1 MALKGNNNAE
11 KIWYFLIEKLNNP
24 YGVAGLMGN
33 LYAESGLRPNNL
45 QNTFSKK
52 FNMSDEEYTA
62 AVDAGIYTNFAKDS
76 AGYGL
81 AQWTYSARKLNL
93 YNYVKTKGVSI
104 GDLEAQLEFL
114 YKELITYTNVMKVLK
129 EAKTIQE
136 ASDIVLTKY
145 ERPANQS
152 DAVKEKRASYGKKYF
167 DAYSKEETKKEEII
181 VATNYNK
188 YINSTRTHYISN
200 SGSDEN
206 KKYHSGKAGDQTGHE
221 WELRSWYSRPWT
233 HVFRYEK
240 DPRVGVTLCN
250 LGCAAALNNNI
261 GYDQYQRTTY
271 WAQLQKVNYDPS
283 KITTPCEEDCS
294 AGVAANV
301 KAAGYILGIKSLQ
314 NVSSS
319 MTSRNTVANLTKAG
333 FTVLTDQKYLTSGKY
348 LKPGD
353 ILLCINHHVAMNIT
367 KGSKA
372 EDNTTIVVPPATSTS
387 FEFVGVATS
396 KASMNIR
403 AEASINSKSY
413 GTIQK
418 GVKLNVIEVLDND
431 WLKVEYVKS
440 PIGYGYTSNRD
451 NKFYTYVKNVVPS
464 NVRKATSSPNLED
477 KTLVGTYNTTGKL
490 NVRNGAGT
498 NQEVM
503 ITIPKG
509 TKVSCEGKYS
519 VYNNVKWL
527 YITFT
532 YKNLTWY
539 GFASSKYLKKV

>member
-33 LYAESGLRPNNL
+33 LYAESGLMPNNL

-62 AVDAGIYTNFAKDS
+62 AVDAGTYANFAKDS

-167 DAYSKEETKKEEII
+167 DAYNKKEEIV
-181 VATNYNK
+181 VATNYSK
-188 YINSTRTHYISN
+188 YINSTGTHYISN

-206 KKYHSGKAGDQTGHE
+206 KKYHDGKAGDQTGHE

-240 DPRVGVTLCN
+240 DPRVGATLCN

-271 WAQLQKVNYDPS
+271 WTQLQKVNYDPS

-333 FTVLTDQKYLTSGKY
+333 FTVLTDQKYLTSSKY
-348 LKPGD
+348 LMPGD
-353 ILLCINHHVAMNIT
+353 ILLYVNHHVAMNIT

-372 EDNTTIVVPPATSTS
+372 ENNTTVVIPPTPNTS

-403 AEASINSKSY
+403 AEASTDSKSY

-431 WLKVEYVKS
+431 WLKVEYAKS
-440 PIGYGYTSNRD
+440 PVGYGYTSNRD

-477 KTLVGTYNTTGKL
+477 KTLAGTYNTTGNL
-490 NVRNGAGT
+490 NVRDGAGT
-498 NQEVM
+498 TQKVM
-503 ITIPKG
+503 VTIPAG

>member
-33 LYAESGLRPNNL
+33 LYAESGLMPNNL

-62 AVDAGIYTNFAKDS
+62 AVDAGTYANFAKDS

-167 DAYSKEETKKEEII
+167 DAYNKKEEIV

-188 YINSTRTHYISN
+188 YINSTGTHYISN

-206 KKYHSGKAGDQTGHE
+206 KKYHGGKAGDQTGHE

-240 DPRVGVTLCN
+240 DPRVGETLCN

-271 WAQLQKVNYDPS
+271 WTQLQKVNYDPS

-333 FTVLTDQKYLTSGKY
+333 FTVLTDQKYLTSSKY
-348 LKPGD
+348 LMPGD
-353 ILLCINHHVAMNIT
+353 ILLYVNHHVAMNIT

-372 EDNTTIVVPPATSTS
+372 ENNTTVVIPPTSNTS

-403 AEASINSKSY
+403 AEASTDSKSY

-431 WLKVEYVKS
+431 WLKVEYAKS
-440 PIGYGYTSNRD
+440 PVGYGYTSNRD

-477 KTLVGTYNTTGKL
+477 KTLAGTYNTTGNL

-498 NQEVM
+498 TQKVM
-503 ITIPKG
+503 VTIPAG

>member
-33 LYAESGLRPNNL
+33 LYAESGLMPNNL

-62 AVDAGIYTNFAKDS
+62 AVDAGTYANFAKDS

-167 DAYSKEETKKEEII
+167 DAYNKEETKKEEII
-181 VATNYNK
+181 VATDYSK
-188 YINSTRTHYISN
+188 YINSTGTHYISN

-206 KKYHSGKAGDQTGHE
+206 KKSHSGKAGDQTGHE

-240 DPRVGVTLCN
+240 DPRVGTTLCN

-314 NVSSS
+314 DVSSS

-348 LKPGD
+348 LMPGD
-353 ILLCINHHVAMNIT
+353 IILYANHHVAMNIT

-372 EDNTTIVVPPATSTS
+372 EDNTAVVVPSTPSTS

-403 AEASINSKSY
+403 AEASTDSKSY

-418 GVKLNVIEVLDND
+418 GIKLNVIEVLDNG
-431 WLKVEYVKS
+431 WLKVEYAKS
-440 PIGYGYTSNRD
+440 PVGYGYTSNRD

-477 KTLVGTYNTTGKL
+477 KNLAGTYNTTGNL

-498 NQEVM
+498 AQKVM
-503 ITIPKG
+503 VTIPAG

>member
-33 LYAESGLRPNNL
+33 LYAESGLMPNNL

-62 AVDAGIYTNFAKDS
+62 AVDAGTYANFAKDS

-152 DAVKEKRASYGKKYF
+152 DVVKEKRASYGKKYF
-167 DAYSKEETKKEEII
+167 DAYNKKEEIV

-188 YINSTRTHYISN
+188 YINSTGTHYISN

-206 KKYHSGKAGDQTGHE
+206 KKYHGGKAGDQTGHE

-240 DPRVGVTLCN
+240 DPRVGETLCN

-271 WAQLQKVNYDPS
+271 WTQLQKVNYDPS

-333 FTVLTDQKYLTSGKY
+333 FTVLTDQKYLTSSKY
-348 LKPGD
+348 LMPGD
-353 ILLCINHHVAMNIT
+353 ILLYVNHHVAMNIT
-367 KGSKA
+367 KGLKA
-372 EDNTTIVVPPATSTS
+372 ENNTTVVVPPTSNTS

-403 AEASINSKSY
+403 AEASTNSKSY

-431 WLKVEYVKS
+431 WLKVEYAKS
-440 PIGYGYTSNRD
+440 PVGYGYTSNRD

-464 NVRKATSSPNLED
+464 NVRKAASSPNLED
-477 KTLVGTYNTTGKL
+477 KTLVGTYNTTGNL
-490 NVRNGAGT
+490 NVRDGAGT
-498 NQEVM
+498 TQKVM
-503 ITIPKG
+503 VTIPKG

>member
-33 LYAESGLRPNNL
+33 LYAESGLMPNNL

-62 AVDAGIYTNFAKDS
+62 AVDAGTYANFAKDS

-167 DAYSKEETKKEEII
+167 DAYNTEETKKEEII
-181 VATNYNK
+181 VATDYSK
-188 YINSTRTHYISN
+188 YINSTGTHYISN

-206 KKYHSGKAGDQTGHE
+206 KKSHSGKAGDQTGHE

-240 DPRVGVTLCN
+240 DPRVGTTLCN

-271 WAQLQKVNYDPS
+271 WTQLQKVNYDPS

-314 NVSSS
+314 DVSSS

-348 LKPGD
+348 LMPGD
-353 ILLCINHHVAMNIT
+353 IILYANHHVAMNIT

-372 EDNTTIVVPPATSTS
+372 EDNTTIVVPPTTSTN

-403 AEASINSKSY
+403 AEASTNSKSY

-418 GVKLNVIEVLDND
+418 GIKLNVIEVLDNG
-431 WLKVEYVKS
+431 WLKVEYAKS
-440 PIGYGYTSNRD
+440 PVGYGYTSNRD

-464 NVRKATSSPNLED
+464 NVRKATSSPSLED
-477 KTLVGTYNTTGKL
+477 KDLVGTYNTTGNL

-498 NQEVM
+498 TQKVM
-503 ITIPKG
+503 VTIPAG

>member
-33 LYAESGLRPNNL
+33 LYAESGLMPNNL

-62 AVDAGIYTNFAKDS
+62 AVDAGTYANFAKDS

-145 ERPANQS
+145 ERPADQS
-152 DAVKEKRASYGKKYF
+152 DAVKEKRASYSKKYF
-167 DAYSKEETKKEEII
+167 DAYNKEETKKEEII
-181 VATNYNK
+181 VATDYSK
-188 YINSTRTHYISN
+188 YINSTGTHYISN

-206 KKYHSGKAGDQTGHE
+206 KKSHSGKAGDQTGHE

-240 DPRVGVTLCN
+240 DPRVGTTLCN

-271 WAQLQKVNYDPS
+271 WEQLQKVNYDPS

-314 NVSSS
+314 DVSSS

-348 LKPGD
+348 LMPGD
-353 ILLCINHHVAMNIT
+353 IILYANHHVAMNIT

-372 EDNTTIVVPPATSTS
+372 EDNTTIVVPPTTSTS

-403 AEASINSKSY
+403 AEASTDSKSY

-418 GVKLNVIEVLDND
+418 GIKLNVIEVLDNG
-431 WLKVEYVKS
+431 WLKVEYAKS
-440 PIGYGYTSNRD
+440 PVGYGYTSNRD

-464 NVRKATSSPNLED
+464 NVRKATSSPSLED
-477 KTLVGTYNTTGKL
+477 KDLVGTYNTTGNL

-498 NQEVM
+498 DQKVM
-503 ITIPKG
+503 VTIPAG

>member
-114 YKELITYTNVMKVLK
+114 YKELITYTNVIKVLK

-152 DAVKEKRASYGKKYF
+152 DVVKEKRASYGKKYF

-240 DPRVGVTLCN
+240 DPRVGVTLCE

-348 LKPGD
+348 LMPGD
-353 ILLCINHHVAMNIT
+353 ILLCVNHHVAMNIT

-372 EDNTTIVVPPATSTS
+372 EDNTTIVVPPVTSTN

-403 AEASINSKSY
+403 AEASTDSKSY

-418 GVKLNVIEVLDND
+418 GVKLNVIEVLDNG
-431 WLKVEYVKS
+431 WLKVEYAKS

-464 NVRKATSSPNLED
+464 NVRKATSSPSLED
-477 KTLVGTYNTTGKL
+477 KTLIGTYNTTGKL

-498 NQEVM
+498 TQKVM
-503 ITIPKG
+503 VTIPAG

>member
-1 MALKGNNNAE
+1 
-11 KIWYFLIEKLNNP
+11 
-24 YGVAGLMGN
+24 
-33 LYAESGLRPNNL
+33 
-45 QNTFSKK
+45 
-52 FNMSDEEYTA
+52 MSDEEYTA
-62 AVDAGIYTNFAKDS
+62 AVDTGTYANFAKDS

-167 DAYSKEETKKEEII
+167 DAYNKEETKKEEII
-181 VATNYNK
+181 VATDYSK
-188 YINSTRTHYISN
+188 YINSTGTHYISN

-206 KKYHSGKAGDQTGHE
+206 KKSHSGKAGDQTGHE

-240 DPRVGVTLCN
+240 DPRVGATLCN

-271 WAQLQKVNYDPS
+271 WTQLQKVNYDPS

-314 NVSSS
+314 DVSSS

-348 LKPGD
+348 LMPGD
-353 ILLCINHHVAMNIT
+353 IILYANHHVAMNIT

-372 EDNTTIVVPPATSTS
+372 EDNTAVVVPPTTSTS

-403 AEASINSKSY
+403 AEASTNSKSY

-418 GVKLNVIEVLDND
+418 GIKLNVIEVLDNG
-431 WLKVEYVKS
+431 WLKVEYAKS
-440 PIGYGYTSNRD
+440 PVGYGYTSNRD
-451 NKFYTYVKNVVPS
+451 NKFYTYVKNVMPS

-477 KTLVGTYNTTGKL
+477 KNLAGTYNTTGNL
-490 NVRNGAGT
+490 NIRNGAGT
-498 NQEVM
+498 AQKVM
-503 ITIPKG
+503 VTIPAG

>member
-33 LYAESGLRPNNL
+33 LYAESGLMPNNL

-62 AVDAGIYTNFAKDS
+62 AVDAGTYANFAKDS

-114 YKELITYTNVMKVLK
+114 YKELITYTNVIKVLK

-167 DAYSKEETKKEEII
+167 DAYNKEETKKEEII
-181 VATNYNK
+181 VTTDYSK
-188 YINSTRTHYISN
+188 YINSTGTHYISN

-206 KKYHSGKAGDQTGHE
+206 KKSHSGKAGDQTGHE

-240 DPRVGVTLCN
+240 DPRVGTTLCN

-271 WAQLQKVNYDPS
+271 WTQLQKVNYDPS

-314 NVSSS
+314 DVSSS

-348 LKPGD
+348 LMPGD
-353 ILLCINHHVAMNIT
+353 IILYANHHVAMNIT

-372 EDNTTIVVPPATSTS
+372 EDNTTIVVPPTTSTS

-403 AEASINSKSY
+403 AEASTDSKSY

-418 GVKLNVIEVLDND
+418 GIKLNVIEVLDNG
-431 WLKVEYVKS
+431 WLKVEYAKS
-440 PIGYGYTSNRD
+440 PVGYGYTSNRD

-464 NVRKATSSPNLED
+464 NVRKATSSPSLED
-477 KTLVGTYNTTGKL
+477 KNLAGTYNTTGNL

-498 NQEVM
+498 AQKVM
-503 ITIPKG
+503 VTIPAG

-519 VYNNVKWL
+519 IYNNVKWL

>member
-1 MALKGNNNAE
+1 MALRGNNNAE

-45 QNTFSKK
+45 QNTFNKK
-52 FNMSDEEYTA
+52 LNMSDEEYTA
-62 AVDAGIYTNFAKDS
+62 AVNAGTYANFAKDS

-93 YNYVKTKGVSI
+93 YNYVRTKGVSI

-114 YKELITYTNVMKVLK
+114 YKELITYTNVIKVLK

-145 ERPANQS
+145 ERPSNQS

-167 DAYSKEETKKEEII
+167 DAYYKKEENV

-188 YINSTRTHYISN
+188 YINSTGTHYISN

-206 KKYHSGKAGDQTGHE
+206 KRYHGGKAGDQTGHE

-240 DPRVGVTLCN
+240 DPRVGMTLCN

-301 KAAGYILGIKSLQ
+301 KAAGYLLGIKALQ

-319 MTSRNTVANLTKAG
+319 MTSRNTVANLTNAG

-348 LKPGD
+348 LMPGD
-353 ILLCINHHVAMNIT
+353 ILLYVNHHVAMNIT

-372 EDNTTIVVPPATSTS
+372 EINTTVVIPSTPNTS
-387 FEFVGVATS
+387 FEFIGVATS
-396 KASMNIR
+396 KVSMNIR
-403 AEASINSKSY
+403 AEASTDSKSY
-413 GTIQK
+413 GTIQR
-418 GVKLNVIEVLDND
+418 GVKLNVIEVLDD
-431 WLKVEYVKS
+431 GWLKVEYAKS
-440 PIGYGYTSNRD
+440 PVGYGYTSNRD
-451 NKFYTYVKNVVPS
+451 NKFYTYVKNVLPS
-464 NVRKATSSPNLED
+464 NVRKATISPNSED
-477 KTLVGTYNTTGKL
+477 KNLAGTYNTVGNL
-490 NVRNGAGT
+490 NVRDGAGT
-498 NQEVM
+498 TQKVM
-503 ITIPKG
+503 VTIPKG